1 MIIHEN
7 LDFLKEKFYWH
18 KLIMNT
24 RRKKI
29 RKKRKLKKN
38 YLVLKNFIYIFI
50 INIYLQH
57 NHELQM
63 LLAEISTSELW
74 VLNFELYLGD
84 CSRFMFCII
93 SQFTPLQCIYL
104 QL

>member
-29 RKKRKLKKN
+29 RKKRKLKKKLLSTQKF
-38 YLVLKNFIYIFI
+38 YLYIYNKYIF
-50 INIYLQH
+50 
-57 NHELQM
+57 
-63 LLAEISTSELW
+63 AA
-74 VLNFELYLGD
+74 
-84 CSRFMFCII
+84 
-93 SQFTPLQCIYL
+93 
-104 QL
+104 

>member
-1 MIIHEN
+1 M
-7 LDFLKEKFYWH
+7 
-18 KLIMNT
+18 
-24 RRKKI
+24 
-29 RKKRKLKKN
+29 
-38 YLVLKNFIYIFI
+38 

-93 SQFTPLQCIYL
+93 SHFTPLQCIYL